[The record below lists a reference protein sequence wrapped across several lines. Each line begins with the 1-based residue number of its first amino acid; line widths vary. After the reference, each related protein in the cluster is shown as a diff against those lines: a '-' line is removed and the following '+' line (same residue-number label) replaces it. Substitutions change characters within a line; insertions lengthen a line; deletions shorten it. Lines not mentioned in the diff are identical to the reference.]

1 MTRIFLTALAVI
13 AAVIGVIYQLHFK
26 PIFKIAG
33 WGRVI
38 EEGTVLQFCGL
49 ILFRDTLV

>member
-13 AAVIGVIYQLHFK
+13 AAFIGIVYQLHFK

-38 EEGTVLQFCGL
+38 EEGNILQFCRL
-49 ILFRDTLV
+49 ILFRDT